1 MLWCD
6 FQDNRFHVSRTSA
19 VTGLNVKS
27 AILTFLFFDLFHLL
41 GIKDNVHGHDFAA
54 YHGLMADLLLKS
66 GHEHLSL
73 DVQSRGFE
81 SELGI
86 GGLLGGKVIN
96 VHMIR
101 KVSKI
106 LWSAVVHLSEDSG
119 PEVPNCFRG
128 PDDPEVGVES
138 QELVFEDLYLVRSS
152 NSKSLR
158 LLYHL
163 KMSHRRYSLGLF
175 CDAGRL
181 F

>member
-106 LWSAVVHLSEDSG
+106 LWSAVVHLSIDSG

-163 KMSHRRYSLGLF
+163 KMSHRRY
-175 CDAGRL
+175 
-181 F
+181 

>member
-1 MLWCD
+1 
-6 FQDNRFHVSRTSA
+6 
-19 VTGLNVKS
+19 
-27 AILTFLFFDLFHLL
+27 
-41 GIKDNVHGHDFAA
+41 
-54 YHGLMADLLLKS
+54 MADLLLKS

-163 KMSHRRYSLGLF
+163 KMSHRRY
-175 CDAGRL
+175 
-181 F
+181 